1 MSKTFCKN
9 NSKTNIINIKKTSK
23 SILKNKQKINL
34 LKSLLNSE
42 VREIKGK
49 DYTDAYIRL
58 LEKHYNK
65 IIADSLNDKIINS
78 FKNNKFFQ
86 KDLEKIRNKKKIILR
101 NKSQNKIY
109 SINKSITKSNI
120 SNSSKALSNKNS
132 PNMKKNNKNINKMKS
147 MKNTNNSNSYL
158 KSKYWEDYD
167 FIKQNKKD
175 EKNKTNNKTNK
186 SLKKQKLKK
195 TNIVQNNSS
204 EKITKEDKYLYKYY
218 SHLLNK
224 RKKKNE
230 NYTKEE
236 KKMIKII
243 WK

>member
-65 IIADSLNDKIINS
+65 IIDDSLNDKIINS

-132 PNMKKNNKNINKMKS
+132 PNMKKNNKNINKMK
-147 MKNTNNSNSYL
+147 
-158 KSKYWEDYD
+158 
-167 FIKQNKKD
+167 
-175 EKNKTNNKTNK
+175 
-186 SLKKQKLKK
+186 
-195 TNIVQNNSS
+195 
-204 EKITKEDKYLYKYY
+204 
-218 SHLLNK
+218 
-224 RKKKNE
+224 
-230 NYTKEE
+230 
-236 KKMIKII
+236 
-243 WK
+243 

>member
-65 IIADSLNDKIINS
+65 IIVDSLNDKII
-78 FKNNKFFQ
+78 NNKFFQ

-147 MKNTNNSNSYL
+147 MKNTNNPNSYL
-158 KSKYWEDYD
+158 KSKYWGDYD

-175 EKNKTNNKTNK
+175 EKNKTNK

-224 RKKKNE
+224 RKKKIE